1 MNKCG
6 IILISSIMFCLLAG
20 CSNSD
25 QTSEVALSN
34 QSENVLVTNDMS
46 TKASTIDVKLDIS
59 TDISP
64 ENTVTVS
71 GKTNL
76 PSGMEL
82 MLALKNTSNNYS
94 AQEKTIVLNGSFTSS
109 SFSDNGNG
117 LKKGAYSLEVT
128 SPTAN
133 VQPYHV
139 KELIGENGV
148 NLEGNIVISDPTWG
162 STILTTKE
170 VAINSDVKVTSNESS
185 ETSSTYNK
193 ITEQEL
199 VTDPRAPSTNPND
212 YNSDGQYVP
221 ENGISDNP
229 EDYNFDGDYKPI
241 DEMTQEEIQAELE
254 EMLGRSLGE

>member
-117 LKKGAYSLEVT
+117 LKKG
-128 SPTAN
+128 
-133 VQPYHV
+133 H
-139 KELIGENGV
+139 IH
-148 NLEGNIVISDPTWG
+148 
-162 STILTTKE
+162 
-170 VAINSDVKVTSNESS
+170 
-185 ETSSTYNK
+185 
-193 ITEQEL
+193 
-199 VTDPRAPSTNPND
+199 
-212 YNSDGQYVP
+212 
-221 ENGISDNP
+221 
-229 EDYNFDGDYKPI
+229 
-241 DEMTQEEIQAELE
+241 
-254 EMLGRSLGE
+254 